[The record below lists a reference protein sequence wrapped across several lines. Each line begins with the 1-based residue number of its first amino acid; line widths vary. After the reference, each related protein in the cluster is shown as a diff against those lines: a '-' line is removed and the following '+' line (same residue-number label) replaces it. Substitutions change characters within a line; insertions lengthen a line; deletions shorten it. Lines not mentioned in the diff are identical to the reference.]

1 MAVLREKIVRFTC
14 NTCMYGIH
22 FVWREWGDEWAM
34 GRGGGLSGLGENL
47 RGGGSIAGI
56 TFGHVAGGGGVCV
69 LGDGGTFG
77 WGLMVRARIQGFS
90 GNCAVGEGGCW
101 AGCC

>member
-34 GRGGGLSGLGENL
+34 GRGGGLSGLGEKL

-56 TFGHVAGGGGVCV
+56 TFGHVAGRGGDMRVRRWRYFRVGA
-69 LGDGGTFG
+69 DGT
-77 WGLMVRARIQGFS
+77 
-90 GNCAVGEGGCW
+90 C
-101 AGCC
+101 

>member
-1 MAVLREKIVRFTC
+1 MRNVVRSITYLYCTVFLRIVYDVLRECMAVLREKILRFTC

-34 GRGGGLSGLGENL
+34 GRGGGLSGLGEKL

-56 TFGHVAGGGGVCV
+56 TFGHVAGGGICV
-69 LGDGGTFG
+69 LGAGGT
-77 WGLMVRARIQGFS
+77 L
-90 GNCAVGEGGCW
+90 
-101 AGCC
+101 